1 MAKQWYVIHTYSG
14 HENKVKSNL
23 EKAIHAQGLEE
34 KFGQILVATEDF
46 AEMRD
51 GKRTI
56 SRRKTFP
63 SYVMLEMELD
73 NDTRHLVQNIPGVT
87 RFIGSGQAAT
97 PLKENEV
104 RRILGQMEATKAKPV
119 PTVSFRVGEHIKIVD
134 GPFSNFSGVVDE
146 VNLERGK
153 VKVMVSI
160 FGRATPVELYFLQVQ
175 PLLRRDGVGVL
186 GEDMAKTVKAIVK
199 LQIPAGNATPA
210 PPVGPALGQHGVNI
224 MDFCKQ
230 FNAKTQSQ
238 PGLIIPVVIT
248 IFSDRSFTFITKT
261 PPAPVLLKRAAGL
274 AKASG
279 VPNRN
284 KVGKVSPAQVTEIAQ
299 LKMQDLNAGSL
310 AAAESMVRGTARSMG
325 IDVEG

>member
-23 EKAIHAQGLEE
+23 EKAIHAAGVEE

-73 NDTRHLVQNIPGVT
+73 DETRHLVQSIPGVT

-104 RRILGQMEATKAKPV
+104 RRILGQMEATRSKPV
-119 PTVSFRVGEHIKIVD
+119 PTVSFHIGDLIKIID
-134 GPFSNFSGVVDE
+134 GPFSNFTGTVDE
-146 VNLERGK
+146 VNPDRGK

-160 FGRATPVELYFLQVQ
+160 FGRATPVELDFLQVQ
-175 PLLRRDGVGVL
+175 PG
-186 GEDMAKTVKAIVK
+186 
-199 LQIPAGNATPA
+199 
-210 PPVGPALGQHGVNI
+210 
-224 MDFCKQ
+224 
-230 FNAKTQSQ
+230 
-238 PGLIIPVVIT
+238 
-248 IFSDRSFTFITKT
+248 
-261 PPAPVLLKRAAGL
+261 
-274 AKASG
+274 
-279 VPNRN
+279 
-284 KVGKVSPAQVTEIAQ
+284 
-299 LKMQDLNAGSL
+299 
-310 AAAESMVRGTARSMG
+310 
-325 IDVEG
+325 